1 MDTKAIFR
9 RFYERA
15 WNQDDLTVIDEL
27 LAPDFVNHEV
37 PDTTISHRELYKQAV
52 TENRA
57 AFPDWSITI
66 DALIAEGDQVV
77 ARWQAQGTHT
87 GKAWG
92 IEPSGK
98 HLEMEGITIVRVVD
112 GKITDFWKQDNGY
125 RFWQQLKVDG
135 LLG

>member
-1 MDTKAIFR
+1 MDNKTIFR
-9 RFYERA
+9 QFYERA
-15 WNQDDLTVIDEL
+15 WNDNDLTMIDEL

-37 PDTTISHRELYKQAV
+37 LDTSISHRELYKQAV
-52 TENRA
+52 IENSA

-66 DALIAEGDQVV
+66 DDLIAEGDQVV
-77 ARWQAQGTHT
+77 ARWHAQGTHI

-98 HLEMEGITIVRVVD
+98 HLEMAGITIVRVRD

-125 RFWQQLKVDG
+125 RFWQQLQAEANAS
-135 LLG
+135 